1 MPLRHNR
8 DTRARDRVIDNR
20 HTNTKKLLRVQNN
33 YNCLLWVVVPVKA
46 NYKSTLIDV
55 CAANHTMSRLEDNN
69 TKTNNNN
76 DNPPKMNTTMGG
88 KLPPPNS
95 SQANNST
102 FVHCHNLLDK
112 ILINCSNDPVGNVH
126 RTWSITLLMIAI
138 YVIITIFQSTY
149 LFLRVF
155 SLRLCV
161 HIYIYI

>member
-1 MPLRHNR
+1 M
-8 DTRARDRVIDNR
+8 
-20 HTNTKKLLRVQNN
+20 
-33 YNCLLWVVVPVKA
+33 
-46 NYKSTLIDV
+46 

-69 TKTNNNN
+69 TNNNNNNN
-76 DNPPKMNTTMGG
+76 DSPPKMNTTMGG

-161 HIYIYI
+161 HIYIYNLRPLLTPPEYMTSHTLQISRDQQFHIHSHAFAFVES